1 MWISEPRGDVELEV
15 FAVLDDVIAQADVVH
30 VVLFERQLEENRFQD
45 GVDLFTDAL
54 QQARVAKLKQLKRS
68 YRDQT

>member
-1 MWISEPRGDVELEV
+1 MRIPQPRGDVELEV
-15 FAVLDDVIAQADVVH
+15 FAVLDYVVAQADVVH

-54 QQARVAKLKQLKRS
+54 QQARVAELQEAIKKVVS
-68 YRDQT
+68 